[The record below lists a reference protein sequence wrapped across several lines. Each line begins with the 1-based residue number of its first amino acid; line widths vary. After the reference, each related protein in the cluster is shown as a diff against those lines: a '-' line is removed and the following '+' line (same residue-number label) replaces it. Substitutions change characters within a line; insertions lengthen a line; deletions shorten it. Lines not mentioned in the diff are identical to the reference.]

1 MFNFVVLGINCL
13 DRVVVGG
20 VLVLDELK
28 CKWICWI
35 KLKNMV
41 NLILGVDVDYIII
54 YMYGI

>member
-1 MFNFVVLGINCL
+1 M

-35 KLKNMV
+35 KSKNMV
-41 NLILGVDVDYIII
+41 NLTLGADVDYITIH
-54 YMYGI
+54 MYGT